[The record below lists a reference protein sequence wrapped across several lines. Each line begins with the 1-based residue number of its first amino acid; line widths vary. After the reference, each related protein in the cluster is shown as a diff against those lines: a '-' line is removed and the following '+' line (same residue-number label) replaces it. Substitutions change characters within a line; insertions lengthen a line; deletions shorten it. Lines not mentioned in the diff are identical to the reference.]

1 MPARVMKE
9 FQAPRGLPRKT
20 ASVCPECIKV
30 IPAIVREKEGRVI
43 MEKTCRT
50 HGYFWDIISNDVD
63 FYLRMEVYA
72 HDGVGYENP
81 YYDKFRGCPTTC
93 GMCSHH
99 KSHTGLALVDLT
111 NRCNLKCPVC
121 FANANAAGYVFEP
134 SREQIHF
141 MLKTLREQKPVGTVA
156 VQFSGGE
163 PTLSPLFLDA
173 VSMARD
179 LGFKQVQ
186 VATNGIRFANEP
198 GFAQACRDAGLH
210 TLYLQFDGLDDEI
223 YRKVR
228 GVPLFKMKQKAIQA
242 ARETHSSA
250 AELAAGKPD
259 KPVSVVLVPT
269 LVGGFNE
276 KEIWPTVKFAIDNL
290 DVVRGVNFQPV
301 ALTARIPDKDRFQ
314 MRFTQ
319 SDLVRILCTEGPF
332 EKSDFFPV
340 PSVAPISE
348 LVSIIHGEEK
358 MTLTTHPGCGCT
370 TFAFVSKDGEKI
382 TPLPRFMDVDGFF
395 ENVESMIEKY
405 RDARFARVRTAVA
418 GARLLHRRGE
428 VLRLLEGARGAQ
440 PEELRPGHRR
450 DLHRGEQGSP
460 REVHVAHALH
470 REHALPGR
478 VRLRYPAPDA
488 LRYPLRRY
496 RTGASSRSVRTTRAR
511 LPDGGRAEVLDLDRR
526 LAGGEDRAGTGLKTI
541 ETMGVNGEV
550 MIDPRSLQTTGAEG
564 RPGCDL
570 ATPLSPGEPF
580 PSPFF
585 LVVLSRGARTARH
598 RRGAIVGSPER
609 VPSSTGDARGRL
621 PSRPPRSGA
630 RSDPVGGAGQRPG
643 LDEPA
648 VIGLDVLARPEAA
661 REKSVH
667 VHGAERAE
675 GSWEERTRVHG
686 W

>member
-43 MEKTCRT
+43 MEKTCRA

-81 YYDKFRGCPTTC
+81 YYDKFIGCPTTC
-93 GMCSHH
+93 GMCNHH

-134 SREQIHF
+134 TREQTHF

-179 LGFKQVQ
+179 LGFKQIQ
-186 VATNGIRFANEP
+186 VATNGIRVANEP
-198 GFAQACRDAGLH
+198 GFAQQCRDAGLH

-228 GVPLFKMKQKAIQA
+228 GVPLLKVKQKAIQA
-242 ARETHSSA
+242 ARETHSPATDLVS
-250 AELAAGKPD
+250 GKPD
-259 KPVSVVLVPT
+259 KPLSVVLVPT

-276 KEIWPTVKFAIDNL
+276 KEIWPTVKFAIDNI

-358 MTLTTHPGCGCT
+358 MTLTTHPGCGCA
-370 TFAFVSKDGEKI
+370 TFAFISKDGQKI

-395 ENVESMIEKY
+395 ENVEGMIEKY

-418 GARLLHRRGE
+418 GARLLTDVAKYFDFSKAPEGLDEKNCVKVIAAIFTEGNKEALAKFTWRTLYIGNMHFQDAYDYDIQ
-428 VLRLLEGARGAQ
+428 RLMRCDIHYSV
-440 PEELRPGHRR
+440 P
-450 DLHRGEQGSP
+450 D
-460 REVHVAHALH
+460 
-470 REHALPGR
+470 GR
-478 VRLRYPAPDA
+478 IIPFCSYNSGPI
-488 LRYPLRRY
+488 Y
-496 RTGASSRSVRTTRAR
+496 RTEVEKKFSIPI
-511 LPDGGRAEVLDLDRR
+511 PDWQAAKAQGGLK
-526 LAGGEDRAGTGLKTI
+526 LKTI

-550 MIDPRSLQTTGAEG
+550 IVDPEYYKVRALKGA
-564 RPGCDL
+564 PGM
-570 ATPLSPGEPF
+570 
-580 PSPFF
+580 
-585 LVVLSRGARTARH
+585 
-598 RRGAIVGSPER
+598 
-609 VPSSTGDARGRL
+609 SS
-621 PSRPPRSGA
+621 
-630 RSDPVGGAGQRPG
+630 
-643 LDEPA
+643 
-648 VIGLDVLARPEAA
+648 
-661 REKSVH
+661 
-667 VHGAERAE
+667 
-675 GSWEERTRVHG
+675 
-686 W
+686 